1 MQEDKGEP
9 GNPRLRALREAVRRR
24 AETDREAQRAVNEL
38 RVVKLQEQPAPLWLV
53 MGRMADYVVVP
64 GGFCSCPH
72 FTIRVMSG
80 ETVEPC
86 YHLVAVY
93 IAERTRRYHDLSGS
107 LSPEEVGDIVLEAI
121 YNGRSALL
129 RRRLYRVG
137 GGGGD
142 AGEDAAT

>member
-1 MQEDKGEP
+1 MQEDKDKP

-38 RVVKLQEQPAPLWLV
+38 RLVKLQEQPAPLWLV

-93 IAERTRRYHDLSGS
+93 IAERTGRYHDLSAA
-107 LSPEEVGDIVLEAI
+107 LSPEEVEDVILETV
-121 YNGRSALL
+121 YNGRSALV
-129 RRRLYRVG
+129 RRKLYRP
-137 GGGGD
+137 
-142 AGEDAAT
+142 AGRG